1 MTYLELVNAVLVRL
15 REPTVS
21 TVSLN
26 AYSALIGKM
35 VNDAKRQ
42 VEDAYDWN
50 VLGQEITISTT
61 SGTYIYSLTGAGQK
75 FRVSSDPLNITSNV
89 VMQQIGTG
97 DMRQKQ
103 NFTPIVSNPPT
114 EYCFEGVDSNGDAQ
128 IQLYGRPDG
137 VYSIKFFVTVPQ
149 ATLSSDNTS
158 ILVPDV
164 LVEQNAY
171 ARALVE
177 RGEDGGLTS
186 SEAYNLY
193 RSMLSDYISLEATRF
208 ADSQEFI
215 SV

>member
-1 MTYLELVNAVLVRL
+1 MTYLEIVNSILVRL

-21 TVSLN
+21 TVALSS
-26 AYSALIGKM
+26 YSSLIGKF

-50 VLGQEITISTT
+50 VLGQEINVTT
-61 SGTYIYSLTGAGQK
+61 ASGTYIYALTGAGQK

-89 VMQQIGTG
+89 ALQQIGTG
-97 DMRQKQ
+97 DMRRKQ
-103 NFTPIVSNPPT
+103 NFTPIVSNIPAQ
-114 EYCFEGVDSNGDAQ
+114 YCFEGVDGNGDAQ
-128 IQLYGRPDG
+128 VQLYGRPDG

-158 ILVPDV
+158 VLVPDI

-171 ARALVE
+171 ARALIE

>member
-1 MTYLELVNAVLVRL
+1 MTYLELVNAVLIRL

-26 AYSALIGKM
+26 TYSTLIGKF

-50 VLGQEITISTT
+50 ILGQEITVTT
-61 SGTYIYSLTGAGQK
+61 VADTYVYSLTGAGQK
-75 FRVSSDPLNITSNV
+75 FRLSSEPLNTTNNV
-89 VMQQIGTG
+89 VMEQISVA

-103 NFTPIVSNPPT
+103 NFTPIVTNIPSQF
-114 EYCFEGVDSNGDAQ
+114 CFEGVDGSGDAQ
-128 IQLYGRPDG
+128 VQLYGRPDG
-137 VYSIKFFVTVPQ
+137 IYTIKFFVTVPQ
-149 ATLSSDNTS
+149 ATLSSDNTTV
-158 ILVPDV
+158 LVPDV

-177 RGEDGGLTS
+177 RGEDGGLSS

-208 ADSQEFI
+208 PESQEFI
-215 SV
+215 SI

>member
-1 MTYLELVNAVLVRL
+1 MTYLEIVNSILVRL

-21 TVSLN
+21 TVGLD
-26 AYSALIGKM
+26 AYSTLIGKF

-50 VLGQEITISTT
+50 VLGQEKTVTTT
-61 SGTYIYSLTGAGQK
+61 SGTYVYSLTGVGQK
-75 FRVSSDPLNITSNV
+75 FRVSSDPLNTTSNV
-89 VMQQIGTG
+89 VMRQISVS

-103 NFTPIVSNPPT
+103 NFTPIVTNIPAQ
-114 EYCFEGVDSNGDAQ
+114 YCFEGVDANGDVEV
-128 IQLYGRPDG
+128 QLYGRPDG
-137 VYSIKFFVTVPQ
+137 VYTIKFFLTIPQ
-149 ATLSSDNTS
+149 AALASDGTS

-164 LVEQNAY
+164 VVEQNAY

-193 RSMLSDYISLEATRF
+193 RSMLADYISLEATRYPET
-208 ADSQEFI
+208 QEF
-215 SV
+215 VPV

>member
-1 MTYLELVNAVLVRL
+1 MTYLELVNAVLIRL

-21 TVSLN
+21 TVALN
-26 AYSALIGKM
+26 SYSSLIGKF

-50 VLGQEITISTT
+50 VLGQEITLTT
-61 SGTYIYSLTGAGQK
+61 VADTYVYSLTGAGQK
-75 FRVSSDPLNITSNV
+75 FRVSSDPLNTTSNV
-89 VMQQIGTG
+89 VMQNISVS

-103 NFTPIVSNPPT
+103 NFTPIVTNIPAQ
-114 EYCFEGVDSNGDAQ
+114 YCFEGVDNNGDAQ
-128 IQLYGRPDG
+128 VQLYGRPDG
-137 VYSIKFFVTVPQ
+137 VYSIKFFLTIPQ
-149 ATLSSDNTS
+149 NTLATDGTS
-158 ILVPDV
+158 ILVPDT

-177 RGEDGGLTS
+177 RGEDGGLSS

-208 ADSQEFI
+208 PETQEF
-215 SV
+215 VPT

>member
-1 MTYLELVNAVLVRL
+1 MTYLELVNAVLTRL

-21 TVSLN
+21 TVALSS
-26 AYSALIGKM
+26 YSSLIGKF

-50 VLGQEITISTT
+50 VLGQEKTVTT
-61 SGTYIYSLTGAGQK
+61 VADTYIYSLPGVGQK
-75 FRVSSDPLNITSNV
+75 FRVSSDPLNTTSNV
-89 VMQQIGTG
+89 VMQNISVA

-103 NFTPIVSNPPT
+103 NFTPIVTNIPSQ
-114 EYCFEGVDSNGDAQ
+114 YCFEGVDGNGDAQ
-128 IQLYGRPDG
+128 VQLYGRPDG
-137 VYSIKFFVTVPQ
+137 VYTIKFFVTIPQ
-149 ATLSSDNTS
+149 AALTSDSTS

-177 RGEDGGLTS
+177 RGEDGGLNS

-208 ADSQEFI
+208 PESQEFVSI
-215 SV
+215 

>member
-1 MTYLELVNAVLVRL
+1 MTYLEIVNSILVRL

-21 TVSLN
+21 TVALSS
-26 AYSALIGKM
+26 YSSLIGKF